1 MVETLPAQLP
11 VAGGVAFGGFRF
23 AQSAG
28 LNQSS
33 VNTVHVGWTIGAGVE
48 YAFTDHLIGGLE
60 YNYYGFPSETLGG
73 GICPT
78 TIKVD
83 EAVRTVVAKAATSS
97 DDQGGHPFNGGR
109 PSRTDRSSARLLM

>member
-1 MVETLPAQLP
+1 MVETLPARLP
-11 VAGGVAFGGFRF
+11 AAGGVAFGGFRF
-23 AQSAG
+23 AQTAG
-28 LNQSS
+28 LNQSWA
-33 VNTVHVGWTIGAGVE
+33 NTVHVGWTIGAGVE

-60 YNYYGFPSETLGG
+60 HNYYGFPSETLGG

-97 DDQGGHPFNGGR
+97 DDQGDR
-109 PSRTDRSSARLLM
+109 PSRTDRSSARLLI